1 MDSEGTN
8 LVELT
13 EQDFKNTIILQLGLK
28 ENKNIMRSKIFVY
41 KTKWNFW
48 RWKISEK
55 KFLDGFAIR
64 LDTL

>member
-48 RWKISEK
+48 R
-55 KFLDGFAIR
+55 
-64 LDTL
+64 